1 MLFNT
6 PGFQKMLKS
15 IALLLSLGGM
25 LLGATHA
32 HAVAC
37 NSLATGNWGT
47 IGTWSCGHVPLAT
60 DDVTIVAGHTITM
73 NSNPGRALS
82 LTINGTASW
91 AANRTT
97 NVGVG
102 GVIIPAGGN
111 IAGTASGI
119 LTSTGG
125 LVLNAN
131 LTSTTVTVT
140 LQTTAAQTISGT
152 GSLARLTVTGAGVT
166 ATNTGTLTVST
177 ALAGTGKLSNTGTL
191 SLGGT
196 SAITTLTAT
205 AVGNIVNYTGAAAQT
220 IKATTYATLN
230 TSGAGIKTIAAA
242 TVVNN
247 ALTNNSTLTI
257 TGALSGTGTLTN
269 ALDTSIL
276 NLGITPT
283 IATLTATTVGNTVNY
298 TSAAAQ
304 TIIPTTYDKLGMS
317 GNGVK
322 TIAAAPAAAVMV
334 NGTLVVTGGT
344 LTNNNTLT
352 VTGVLSGTGTLANAT
367 AASVLNLASTPTIT
381 TLTATIAGNAV
392 NYTGTGQTIKATSY
406 SVLNISG
413 TAINSGTVTVASAL
427 GGAGTLTNGAAASIL
442 NIGGTSTIAG
452 LTATFVGNTVNYTG
466 TAAQTIYPTA
476 YNKLGTSG
484 AGVKT
489 IAAVPAAAV
498 SVGDTLV
505 VTGGALTNNNTLTVT
520 GVLSGAGSLVNATAA
535 SILNLASTPTIT
547 TLTATAVGNIVNY
560 TGAAQTVKPTI
571 YNNLTLS
578 GSGVMTT
585 AGVTVNGILS
595 MEGSA
600 TASVA
605 PTYGAAATLQ
615 YNTATARTA
624 GVEWI
629 TPFAATGGVI
639 IANTG
644 AITLNVSKVLN
655 TSVPLSL
662 GANNLT
668 TGVNILTL
676 AGSCA
681 ANSGNGN
688 LSRTSGYVIGNLQLT
703 FPTTAS
709 TCIYHVGDSTGY
721 APMSVAIGAT
731 AGGTLTG
738 RVDAGDHSD
747 TTSSGSGID
756 ATKSANHYWTLTA
769 GTLPSSVAYA
779 ATFQF
784 CANTGSC
791 TTVEVDAG
799 ANTGSF
805 NVAFKS
811 AGIWS
816 MQTAGIRNAYST
828 QATGIS
834 GFGEFAVG
842 EISTNNC
849 FSDSFTGGDNTSPG
863 TNWSVGNKTG
873 AFGNPVI
880 FGNRLRLTN
889 ATTGVATWATLQRMI
904 PAAGNKV
911 TLEFDHFAYGGT
923 HADGIGVILSD
934 ASVAPQVGAFGGS
947 LGYAQKGYTPI
958 SDCTTVGGCPGFAG
972 GWLGIGIDEYGNYS
986 ANTEGRNGGSA
997 AVVANSVAVRGS
1009 GSGMSGYRFL
1019 QGTTTLTPTIDSV
1032 AVLVP
1037 PHRYRIVVDHTDG
1050 IHAWTSVERDTS
1062 GGGTAYTTLIGCPP
1076 GVTSGCTALDVKD
1089 PGYSQ
1094 NAVPA
1099 SWNLSIT
1106 GSTGASTNVHEIDN
1120 LSICTVKGLATPA
1133 LHHIK
1138 IEHGG
1143 SACTGI
1149 PATVIVKA
1157 CADAGCTSLYQNSVT
1172 VTLSS
1177 APGGT
1182 WTPASPLTFSGG
1194 QATVTLT
1201 DATVRTDTLGA
1212 TATVPT
1218 AAYATQCFN
1227 GATQTCSLSFAA
1239 CTFDVIEV
1247 GAAANTPIFTKL
1259 ASTAFNLDV
1268 LKLSAGNQTATAVE
1282 LVDASSGTCS
1292 THAFLANSSTAV
1304 PSAFS
1309 NATPRKPFSFTYANA
1324 APNVRVRV
1332 TTAGPNYS
1340 CSTDNFA
1347 IRPQT
1352 YVVTSSATQAGSAG
1366 TPVFRAG
1373 TDTFALT
1380 TTAAAT
1386 LYTGTPKLNSSL
1398 VVTNLANL
1406 GALTSVS
1413 FPAATGGISTAN
1425 GFTYSEVGNFNLSQY
1440 ALYDDTFAQV
1450 DSVKGECTSG
1460 FSNTV
1465 DANGKFSCQFGSA
1478 AAGPFGR
1485 FVPDHFTNVGVVTD
1499 ACAAGAV
1506 TYMGQPVSLSSANV
1520 VEARNAANG
1529 VTKNYVPPYAPGIVS
1544 LGAENSDNGTD
1555 LSARFALPAG
1565 NWNLG
1570 VYTLTSANA
1579 TFTRPATTLPDA
1591 TWGSFESLDVGLT
1604 VTDGDVAT
1612 VPIVSGANMN
1622 PAVAGGSGFTYKK
1635 FAGSPLRMRF
1645 GRLKLSNVVGSE
1657 LLNLTMPMEAQYWNG
1672 SAWIRNDLDS
1682 CTNLISGNI
1691 NSSKASVAINS
1702 VTPVSGKA
1710 GLWNITLGAPAVQV
1724 TSDVCV
1730 DLSTNDAVCS
1740 ATSAAGMTYL
1750 QTGATYSQ
1758 DPTARAFF
1766 GVYQGRKQF
1775 IYMRENY

>member
-1 MLFNT
+1 MNT
-6 PGFQKMLKS
+6 MRHKNFGTDNVGMCRVMAGVSGRAVCKLAKS
-15 IALLLSLGGM
+15 FALVLSFAGL
-25 LLGATHA
+25 LLGATNA
-32 HAVAC
+32 NAAAC
-37 NSLATGNWGT
+37 NSLASGNWGT
-47 IGTWSCGHVPLAT
+47 IGTWSCGHVPLAADT
-60 DDVTIVAGHTITM
+60 VTI
-73 NSNPGRALS
+73 
-82 LTINGTASW
+82 
-91 AANRTT
+91 
-97 NVGVG
+97 
-102 GVIIPAGGN
+102 
-111 IAGTASGI
+111 ASGH
-119 LTSTGG
+119 
-125 LVLNAN
+125 A
-131 LTSTTVTVT
+131 VTVDV
-140 LQTTAAQTISGT
+140 AAVVTSVTFATVAAATSLTISGT
-152 GSLARLTVTGAGVT
+152 
-166 ATNTGTLTVST
+166 NTLTVSGLISMARPAT
-177 ALAGTGKLSNTGTL
+177 GGTSTIVVGAGTL
-191 SLGGT
+191 SAGSLTMLATTGTARINTLSISTGSVTVSGGATT
-196 SAITTLTAT
+196 SGVASRVTLT
-205 AVGNIVNYTGAAAQT
+205 
-220 IKATTYATLN
+220 
-230 TSGAGIKTIAAA
+230 
-242 TVVNN
+242 
-247 ALTNNSTLTI
+247 
-257 TGALSGTGTLTN
+257 
-269 ALDTSIL
+269 
-276 NLGITPT
+276 
-283 IATLTATTVGNTVNY
+283 
-298 TSAAAQ
+298 
-304 TIIPTTYDKLGMS
+304 
-317 GNGVK
+317 
-322 TIAAAPAAAVMV
+322 
-334 NGTLVVTGGT
+334 
-344 LTNNNTLT
+344 
-352 VTGVLSGTGTLANAT
+352 
-367 AASVLNLASTPTIT
+367 
-381 TLTATIAGNAV
+381 
-392 NYTGTGQTIKATSY
+392 
-406 SVLNISG
+406 
-413 TAINSGTVTVASAL
+413 
-427 GGAGTLTNGAAASIL
+427 GAGTLTFAGARTGAA
-442 NIGGTSTIAG
+442 
-452 LTATFVGNTVNYTG
+452 
-466 TAAQTIYPTA
+466 
-476 YNKLGTSG
+476 
-484 AGVKT
+484 
-489 IAAVPAAAV
+489 
-498 SVGDTLV
+498 
-505 VTGGALTNNNTLTVT
+505 TLTTV
-520 GVLSGAGSLVNATAA
+520 AGSTVRYSAA
-535 SILNLASTPTIT
+535 
-547 TLTATAVGNIVNY
+547 
-560 TGAAQTVKPTI
+560 AAQTVITGI
-571 YNNLTLS
+571 YNGNLILA
-578 GSGVMTT
+578 GSGAKTT
-585 AGVTVNGILS
+585 ATVTVNGILS
-595 MEGSA
+595 MEGAA

-629 TPFAATGGVI
+629 TPFIATGGVI

-655 TSVPLSL
+655 ASVPLTL

-668 TGVNILTL
+668 TGTNTLTL
-676 AGSCA
+676 AGDCA
-681 ANSGNGN
+681 ANGGNGS

-721 APMSVAIGAT
+721 APMTMALGAT
-731 AGGTLTG
+731 TGGTLTG
-738 RVDAGDHSD
+738 RVDAGDHPD

-769 GTLPSSVAYA
+769 GTLPPSVAYA
-779 ATFQF
+779 ATFRF

-791 TTVEVDAG
+791 TVTEVDAG
-799 ANTGSF
+799 ANTSNF
-805 NVAFKS
+805 MVALKS

-816 MQTAGIRNAYST
+816 TRTAGTRNAYST

-849 FSDSFTGGDNTSPG
+849 FSDSFTGADNTSPG

-873 AFGNPVI
+873 TFGNPVI
-880 FGNRLRLTN
+880 FGNRLRLTS

-934 ASVAPQVGAFGGS
+934 ASVAPQAGAFGGS

-986 ANTEGRNGGSA
+986 ASTEGRNGGSGA
-997 AVVANSVAVRGS
+997 RIQNSVAIRGS

-1019 QGTTTLTPTIDSV
+1019 QGTTTLTPSVDSV

-1062 GGGTAYTTLIGCPP
+1062 GGGTAYTILIGCPP

-1099 SWNLSIT
+1099 SWNLSFT
-1106 GSTGASTNVHEIDN
+1106 GSTGALTNVHEIDN
-1120 LSICTVKGLATPA
+1120 LNICTVQGLATPS

-1143 SACTGI
+1143 AACTNS

-1157 CADAGCTSLYQNSVT
+1157 CADAACTSLYQNSVT
-1172 VTLSS
+1172 VALSS

-1182 WTPASPLTFSGG
+1182 WAPASPITFSGG

-1212 TATVPT
+1212 TATAPT

-1268 LKLSAGNQTATAVE
+1268 LKLSAGNLSVTAVA

-1292 THAFLANSSTAV
+1292 TYALLANTSTAL

-1340 CSTDNFA
+1340 CSSDNFA
-1347 IRPQT
+1347 IRPQAYT
-1352 YVVTSSATQAGSAG
+1352 VTSSATQTGSTG

-1373 TDTFALT
+1373 TDTFSLT
-1380 TTAAAT
+1380 ATAAT
-1386 LYTGTPKLNSSL
+1386 NLYTGTPKLNSSL
-1398 VVTNLANL
+1398 VATSLANL
-1406 GALTSVS
+1406 GALASVA
-1413 FPAATGGISTAN
+1413 FPPAALGVSTAN
-1425 GFTYSEVGNFNLSQY
+1425 GFTYSEVGNFGLSQY
-1440 ALYDDTFAQV
+1440 AVYDDTFAQV

-1485 FVPDHFTNVGVVTD
+1485 FVPYHFTVVGDVSN
-1499 ACAAGAV
+1499 ACAAGAF
-1506 TYMGQPVSLSSANV
+1506 TYMGQPVSLSAANV
-1520 VEARNAANG
+1520 LEARNSANG

-1544 LGAENSDNGTD
+1544 LGAENADNGTD
-1555 LSARFALPAG
+1555 LSARFTLPAG
-1565 NWNLG
+1565 SWTLG
-1570 VYTLTSANA
+1570 AYTLASASA
-1579 TFTRPATTLPDA
+1579 TFSRPATTLPDA

-1612 VPIVSGANMN
+1612 VPAVSGADMN
-1622 PAVAGGSGFTYKK
+1622 PTAVGGSSFSYKK
-1635 FAGSPLRMRF
+1635 FVGSPLHMRF
-1645 GRLKLSNVVGSE
+1645 GRLKLSNAHGSE
-1657 LLNLTMPMEAQYWNG
+1657 LLRLPVQIRAQYWNG
-1672 SAWIRNDLDS
+1672 TGFATNAADNCTVLSAANIAL
-1682 CTNLISGNI
+1682 GNYQR
-1691 NSSKASVAINS
+1691 
-1702 VTPVSGKA
+1702 KA
-1710 GLWNITLGAPAVQV
+1710 GDTWTTVPTLANAAAIAGMWQVNLAQPGATFTGVGSV
-1724 TSDVCV
+1724 NVCV
-1730 DLSTNDAVCS
+1730 DLGADPVGGTVCS
-1740 ATSAAGMTYL
+1740 ATMANLPYL
-1750 QTGATYSQ
+1750 QGLWSPGAAYDN
-1758 DPTARAFF
+1758 DPTARATF
-1766 GVYQGRKQF
+1766 GVYKGNNEF
-1775 IYMRENY
+1775 IYLRESY